1 MPAKPPVEGGG
12 KETIAIMQ
20 HHFHP
25 TVLREYDI
33 RGIIGETLGA
43 DDARAIGRAFGTLL
57 REAGGQ
63 TVAVGYDGR
72 VSSPMLE
79 HALVEGLTGSGC
91 DVVRIGLGATP
102 MLYYAEASD
111 EQVDGGIQI
120 TGSHNPPNYNGFKM
134 VFRGR
139 PFFGADIQKLGELAA
154 DGAFANGTGS
164 VTTRDI
170 MREYVER
177 LLEGL
182 AGIETAKLEGLRVG
196 WDAGNGAAGPALEAL
211 AARLP
216 GEHHLL
222 FTEVDGHFPNHHP
235 DPTVE
240 ANLFDLRALVASKN
254 LDFGVAFDG
263 DGDRIGAIDGM
274 GRVIW
279 GDQLLMI
286 YAEDLIKSRPKDK
299 GPATIIADVK
309 ASRALFDRV
318 AELGGEPLMWKTGHS
333 LIKSK
338 MKETGAPLAG
348 EMSGHVF
355 FADQYYGF
363 DDALYAGIRLL
374 AAAARLGKSVTELRG
389 AIPPMLNTPELRFQV
404 DETRKFA
411 AMAEIAERL
420 TTAPGPEVESVNAT
434 DGVRVNTADGWWLLR
449 ASNTQDVLVARAES
463 DTQEGLDRLL
473 AQIDAQLAASG
484 LERGE
489 SVGH

>member
-1 MPAKPPVEGGG
+1 
-12 KETIAIMQ
+12 MQ
-20 HHFHP
+20 HQFHP

-57 REAGGQ
+57 REAGGR

-79 HALVEGLTGSGC
+79 HALVEGLSASGC
-91 DVVRIGLGATP
+91 DVVRIGLGPTP
-102 MLYYAEASD
+102 MLYYAEASA
-111 EQVDGGIQI
+111 EEVDGGIQI

-134 VFRGR
+134 VFLGR
-139 PFFGADIQKLGELAA
+139 PFFGADIQKLGKLAA
-154 DGAFANGTGS
+154 DGAFASGNGE

-170 MREYVER
+170 MGEYVER
-177 LLEGL
+177 LLQGL
-182 AGIETAKLEGLRVG
+182 AGIETKSLEQLRVG

-240 ANLFDLRALVASKN
+240 ANLADLRALVADKQ

-263 DGDRIGAIDGM
+263 DGDRIGAIDGT

-286 YAEDLIKSRPKDK
+286 YAEDVLKTRP
-299 GPATIIADVK
+299 GATVIADVK

-318 AELGGEPLMWKTGHS
+318 AELGGQPLMWKTGHS

-338 MKETGAPLAG
+338 MKETGA
-348 EMSGHVF
+348 
-355 FADQYYGF
+355 
-363 DDALYAGIRLL
+363 
-374 AAAARLGKSVTELRG
+374 
-389 AIPPMLNTPELRFQV
+389 
-404 DETRKFA
+404 
-411 AMAEIAERL
+411 
-420 TTAPGPEVESVNAT
+420 
-434 DGVRVNTADGWWLLR
+434 
-449 ASNTQDVLVARAES
+449 
-463 DTQEGLDRLL
+463 
-473 AQIDAQLAASG
+473 
-484 LERGE
+484 
-489 SVGH
+489 